1 MVSWSCF
8 VLFLQVAAFTNGKIF
23 SDITLDG
30 CGSIKGCLLPSICTD
45 TSCAFVATWKL
56 VSHNSVD
63 YVEFE
68 LKGTLKNPSGFISLA
83 FSKDANVGDDGV
95 VGCYYHAASSTV
107 RVRAAYNSESGKS
120 TIFYTGPD
128 EDLLITEGEELGGA
142 YNDLDGT
149 LQCRFRRRVRPLDMI
164 NQLMDLTAPNAYY
177 LVVTRGDDVLSGG
190 FDRPFAGGESMA
202 KQSVVITSPL
212 YGSMTGIS
220 GQGSPLMKTHGCLMV
235 LAWVLCA
242 SVGVILSRYYKDMW
256 PNSGLFGDPVWLQSH
271 RILQTSCVILTCIAI
286 LLALIF
292 CEGYSKVSTY
302 PYYVH
307 PILGL
312 IVFILALI
320 NPLITLCRC
329 KIDNPNRPWFNWI
342 HFFIGT
348 FAHVLSVPTM
358 MLGLRMP
365 AAGFQLQFLNYPLWI
380 LIFFVIFQFCIE
392 LILELHGCLYYR
404 RNKRDI
410 DPIDKR
416 REYARELNQ
425 YHAAARMS
433 VGPRAR
439 PLEPEPSGRM
449 FKYFIIGLHATVCA
463 IVAVVLVIIIAVN

>member
-1 MVSWSCF
+1 MV
-8 VLFLQVAAFTNGKIF
+8 
-23 SDITLDG
+23 
-30 CGSIKGCLLPSICTD
+30 
-45 TSCAFVATWKL
+45 
-56 VSHNSVD
+56 
-63 YVEFE
+63 
-68 LKGTLKNPSGFISLA
+68 
-83 FSKDANVGDDGV
+83 
-95 VGCYYHAASSTV
+95 
-107 RVRAAYNSESGKS
+107 
-120 TIFYTGPD
+120 
-128 EDLLITEGEELGGA
+128 
-142 YNDLDGT
+142 
-149 LQCRFRRRVRPLDMI
+149 

-212 YGSMTGIS
+212 YGSMTGIN

-271 RILQTSCVILTCIAI
+271 RILQASCVILTCIAI

-312 IVFILALI
+312 IVFLLALI

-404 RNKRDI
+404 RNKSIYLLPYMCSYAAHVLVTCNPVYFTCGSIEITRLHN
-410 DPIDKR
+410 KR
-416 REYARELNQ
+416 REYTRELNQ

>member
-1 MVSWSCF
+1 MRLRLDSKVI
-8 VLFLQVAAFTNGKIF
+8 LM
-23 SDITLDG
+23 DILG
-30 CGSIKGCLLPSICTD
+30 GII
-45 TSCAFVATWKL
+45 
-56 VSHNSVD
+56 
-63 YVEFE
+63 
-68 LKGTLKNPSGFISLA
+68 LA
-83 FSKDANVGDDGV
+83 YQHLTEDHLGDDGV

-120 TIFYTGPD
+120 TVFYTGSD
-128 EDLLITEGEELGGA
+128 EGLLITEGEELGGA

-149 LQCRFRRRVRPLDMI
+149 LQCRFRRRVRPLDMV

-212 YGSMTGIS
+212 YGSMTGIN

-271 RILQTSCVILTCIAI
+271 RILQASCVILTCIAI

-312 IVFILALI
+312 IVFLLALI

-329 KIDNPNRPWFNWI
+329 KIDNPNRPWFNWT

-404 RNKRDI
+404 RNKN
-410 DPIDKR
+410 KR

-425 YHAAARMS
+425 YHAAARVS